1 MKMWM
6 ECVGTKHKLIEN
18 GSICSM
24 KVVAPTFKTSS
35 QSPFSNL
42 FLKIT
47 PKLIIYMYDPTIKWR
62 EKVVTKVEP
71 IIKVMVKCFETSV
84 KS

>member
-1 MKMWM
+1 M
-6 ECVGTKHKLIEN
+6 ECVGTKHKLTEN

-24 KVVAPTFKTSS
+24 TVVAPTFKTSS

-47 PKLIIYMYDPTIKWR
+47 PKLIIYMYDPTINGK
-62 EKVVTKVEP
+62 KK
-71 IIKVMVKCFETSV
+71 
-84 KS
+84 